1 MLEQFFHTDLS
12 LSIAQA
18 GIAALVSL
26 VVLLLSYRQRL
37 SLEKE
42 ILVAIVRSL
51 VQILAVGAVLIF
63 ILQGPL
69 WVGGVILAFMMWM
82 AAREAARRAKGIPGA
97 MRVTFYGIFLGSGAV
112 LLVMIFLGVIEWQL
126 DSMIPV
132 GSMVISG
139 GLNACALALDRFRG
153 EVESHT
159 GQIEAGL
166 CLGGEAEKV
175 VMPYV
180 QKAFH
185 ASLIPRLNAMRALGI
200 VWIPGLMSGMLLAGS
215 DPVIAALYQFV
226 VMAMIFTSS
235 SLSAFVSLMLVR
247 KHIFSDADQ
256 LLLQSKYMQVPK
268 KNRVKLG

>member
-1 MLEQFFHTDLS
+1 MLERFFDTQLS

-18 GIAALVSL
+18 GIAAFVSL
-26 VVLLLSYRQRL
+26 LVLLLSYWHRL
-37 SLEKE
+37 SMEKE
-42 ILVAIVRSL
+42 ILVALGRAL
-51 VQILAVGAVLIF
+51 VQIIAVGAVLVF

-69 WVGGVILAFMMWM
+69 WVGVIVLLFMMWM

-153 EVESHT
+153 EVEAHT

-166 CLGGEAEKV
+166 CLGAESETT

-180 QKAFH
+180 RKAFQS
-185 ASLIPRLNAMRALGI
+185 SLIPRLNALRALGI

-226 VMAMIFTSS
+226 VMGMIFTSS
-235 SLSAFVSLMLVR
+235 SLSAFISLLLVR
-247 KHIFSDADQ
+247 RQIFSDADQ
-256 LLLQSKYMQVPK
+256 LLLQAKYNTGAK
-268 KNRVKLG
+268 KNRAKLG